1 MSRNISPLVNTDT
14 VEEWFGKTNLLID
27 MAADTVTI
35 GDGEINTGN
44 IVLNGNM
51 SAIELSANVLNVG
64 DELLDTIEVNA
75 GLILN
80 TAKEFSFSIN
90 NAGTPNPDGQK
101 ISFEFQNSPR
111 WSMGV
116 FNADFSSFGIKN
128 NDLNYDMTVTT
139 NETGQGTLS
148 GTNLVIDRNILPAAI
163 DSNTTGSAATC
174 GKWEVAR
181 TIRFATGDVTGEF
194 TVDGSQNVEN
204 IVLNVAD
211 NSHLH
216 AISNVDG
223 LQAALN
229 AKQTTDPALE
239 SITTLGDQFGILV
252 RTSVNK
258 IEPKVITPGDGIAIV
273 NGGGVGG
280 TPTIAH
286 ADTSSASVPENSG
299 ATFIQ
304 NIGFDGFGHV
314 TQVQSEAVPVSQ
326 TYVSAQRD
334 ITGGAT
340 ASIPHG
346 LGARPF
352 LVEGVL
358 ICTDSDLGYDV
369 GTMIPLSGCDTTD
382 ITIFATA
389 SNIGFRCKNIVEIR
403 IVNTQGQLTAINN
416 TKWKLVIKGVL

>member
-27 MAADTVTI
+27 MAEDTVTL

-51 SAIELSANVLNVG
+51 SAIELSANALNVT
-64 DELLDTIEVNA
+64 DELLDTIQVNA
-75 GLILN
+75 GAIFN
-80 TAKEFSFSIN
+80 TAKEFSLSLN
-90 NAGTPNPDGQK
+90 NAGTPNADGQK
-101 ISFEFQNSPR
+101 ISFEFQNSAR
-111 WSMGV
+111 WTMGV
-116 FNADFSSFGIKN
+116 VNADFSSFAIKN
-128 NDLNYDMTVTT
+128 NDLNYDVTLTT

-148 GTNLVIDRNILPAAI
+148 GTNLVIDRDILPAAI
-163 DSNTTGSAATC
+163 DSNTTGNAATC
-174 GKWEVAR
+174 GKWTVAR
-181 TIRFATGDVTGEF
+181 TVRFATGDVTGEF
-194 TVDGSQNVEN
+194 VIDGSQNIEN

-211 NSHLH
+211 NSHRH
-216 AISNVDG
+216 AISNVEG
-223 LQAALN
+223 LQEALN

-239 SITTLGDQFGILV
+239 SVTNLGDQFGILV

-258 IEPKVITPGDGIAIV
+258 IEPKVITPGDGIAII

-286 ADTSSASVPENSG
+286 ADTSSASSPENSG

-314 TQVQSEAVPVSQ
+314 TQVQSEPVPVSS
-326 TYVSAQRD
+326 TYVSAERD
-334 ITGGAT
+334 LQGGAS

-358 ICTDSDLGYDV
+358 ICKDSDLGYSV
-369 GTMIPLSGCDTTD
+369 GDMIPLSGCDTSD
-382 ITIFATA
+382 ITVFASAT
-389 SNIGFRCKNIVEIR
+389 NIGFRCKNIIEIR
-403 IVNTQGQLTAINN
+403 LVNTQGQLTALNN